1 MLITI
6 DNFTGYKIDAK
17 DGEIGHI
24 KDVYFDEE
32 RLTAR
37 YLIVDTGPWIFGR
50 KVLISP
56 QSAQKWEDGKL
67 QVNLTKEQIKEAPSI
82 DAEKPISR
90 EKEEEYN
97 NYYALPV
104 YWSGAGLWGTAMY
117 PGTMTHMG
125 YTAPGPVLGRTLPE
139 YESVKAE
146 TEMDTHLRSCEE
158 VKGYNINTTD
168 GEIGHI
174 DDFIME
180 QESWNLRYFTVDT
193 GGFLSSGKKV
203 VISNLWIQS
212 ISWNQK
218 MVVVDLP
225 TKKIEEAPEIE
236 SYEDIDRAYE
246 EQLVDHYGGR
256 GKYWE

>member
-1 MLITI
+1 MFISI
-6 DNFTGYKIDAK
+6 DKFTNYKIDAT
-17 DGEIGHI
+17 DGEIGQV

-32 RLTAR
+32 QITSR
-37 YLIVDTGPWIFGR
+37 YLVVDTGPWIFGR

-56 QSAQKWEDGKL
+56 QSVESWEEEKL
-67 QVNLTKEQIKEAPSI
+67 QVNLSREQIKNAPGI

-90 EKEEEYN
+90 EKEEEYSK
-97 NYYALPV
+97 YYSLPV

-117 PGTMTHMG
+117 PGTLTHMG
-125 YTAPGPVLGRTLPE
+125 YTPPGPVLGKTLPE
-139 YESVKAE
+139 YESVKME

-158 VKGYNINTTD
+158 VTGYNINTTD
-168 GEIGHI
+168 GEIGHLA
-174 DDFIME
+174 DFIME
-180 QESWNLRYFTVDT
+180 QESWNLRYFVVDT

-203 VISNLWIQS
+203 LISNLWLQS

-236 SYEDIDRAYE
+236 SYEDIDREYE
-246 EQLVDHYGGR
+246 ERLIAHYGGR